1 MKVTPQSIVKPVE
14 LTVRPDR
21 QGFIVEDAITRD
33 YYEMSGLCVEALERM
48 KEGMPLGTIETELKA
63 KYPEEDVD
71 LLDFA
76 EQLLELRLIAELD
89 GTAVETAANDTKR
102 EARVSR
108 TSGGFGWIPT
118 RAAAALFHPAF
129 RFVYML
135 AILANVLLL
144 VLKPELFPR
153 YRDVFLFDSM
163 VMNSVVWLALSF
175 VLLMLHEL
183 GHIVAVRSF
192 GLPARL
198 GIGHRFVF
206 VVFETE
212 MNGIWSLAPK
222 QRNRAFLA
230 GMGMDQLLLLLC
242 LVVQTTLPGDSGLI
256 PMVAAVA
263 VLDLFLKLAFQC
275 CFFMKTD
282 LYYVAEN
289 WTGCYNLMERSRAWL
304 GRKRVGGGGGR
315 TEEPLAVRVYAFFY
329 AAGYVLNIVL
339 ILFFFAPQLVVSLMT
354 VLPWLVVPSE
364 TARFWDAVV
373 FALEIIGLGSLLL
386 YAWRKSRAESAA
398 DRGRNFS

>member
-21 QGFIVEDAITRD
+21 QGFIVEDAATRD
-33 YYEMSGLCVEALERM
+33 YYEMSGLCVEALDRM
-48 KEGMPLGTIETELKA
+48 KEGMPLGAIETELKA

-76 EQLLELRLIAELD
+76 KQLLELRLIAELD
-89 GTAVETAANDTKR
+89 GTTVETAANETKR
-102 EARVSR
+102 EARVPR
-108 TSGGFGWIPT
+108 TSGGFGWIPP
-118 RAAAALFHPAF
+118 RAAAALFHPAL
-129 RFVYML
+129 RFVY
-135 AILANVLLL
+135 ILAMLTNVLLL
-144 VLKPELFPR
+144 VLRPELFPR

-230 GMGMDQLLLLLC
+230 GMGVDQLLLLLC

-304 GRKRVGGGGGR
+304 GRKRVGRGGGR
-315 TEEPLAVRVYAFFY
+315 ADEPLAVRVYAFFY

-354 VLPWLVVPSE
+354 VLPWLAVPSE

-373 FALEIIGLGSLLL
+373 FALEIIGLGSLLV